1 MPNTKSKKTT
11 GQGKSGTSNG
21 RGKTK
26 NSNGNGSSTAELQNL
41 KLEKF
46 FEDSLKDIYWAEKQL
61 MKALPKMRKAA
72 TTKEL
77 QDAIDNHTAQTEDQ
91 AARLEKVFE
100 ILGKKAQAKKCD
112 GMEGLI
118 AEGEK
123 VIEETDEAS
132 MTRDVGIIVSVQK
145 VEHYEIAAYGSLV
158 QLAIT
163 MGQDEIADI
172 LNEIL
177 QEEKDTDELLTE
189 IAESN
194 INWEAELEGEGSE
207 E

>member
-11 GQGKSGTSNG
+11 GQSKSGTSNG